1 MYIELKHDGN
11 HKEECDLES
20 NTNETKE
27 SASIVH
33 SLKSCSLKSSSLNSA
48 LANLNS
54 TNPPNDTNARVVE
67 VPLKESAMWTQMLIG
82 FVTVVKAAVGTGI
95 LFAPYAV
102 VKSGYSVSITLILAY
117 WLLNLICTLLM
128 FQCADEVNDTYSG
141 IASAAMG
148 RAGRIMAD
156 ISIIFTQ
163 LSFCAVFATFV
174 TKAIQN
180 VISGMHDCAPE
191 YIEYGTALIT
201 FIQLVVYVPMSCF
214 GRIQSLGPAMIM
226 ANIALLI
233 GLVTV
238 FTYSALELV
247 SDISNNTMA
256 KLSYFTNL
264 ESIAGF
270 VGTAAFL
277 WVSGPVVISYYV
289 SIADHDTK
297 RKFSLVYI
305 IAISFVLVLT
315 MSFTFVAAFG
325 YGEKTFSAV
334 TLNLPTTAG
343 AMTGQIFFA
352 ISVLL
357 SFPLMLFPVKEIVTK
372 YIDVYWKKHNK
383 NKILEFAVPAEQI
396 KQLSLCKAS
405 SKLSTPMVVSQDN
418 SPGKENLSP
427 SSNNSKLG
435 SRTLLRQPSGS
446 ISFVLDSSGQKIM
459 YSVLRAAPS
468 AIVILLSVVCCMT
481 GFFLINSLGN
491 FVNLVGGIFCVPI
504 SIILPALFH
513 LTLFRQK
520 ITPQMFALDVLLIV
534 SGVVTSI
541 TVIWYTFY
549 SWSSSNESICNL
561 KR

>member
-1 MYIELKHDGN
+1 MHIELKHDRR

-54 TNPPNDTNARVVE
+54 ANPPDDAKARVVE

-95 LFAPYAV
+95 LFAPYAI
-102 VKSGYSVSITLILAY
+102 VKSGYGVSIALILAY

-128 FQCADEVNDTYSG
+128 FQCAEEVNDTYSG

-148 RAGRIMAD
+148 RTGRILAD

-163 LSFCAVFATFV
+163 LSFCAVFVTFV

-180 VISGMHDCAPE
+180 VISGMHDCAPA

-226 ANIALLI
+226 ANIALLV

-238 FTYSALELV
+238 FTYSALELA
-247 SDISNNTMA
+247 SDISNGSVA
-256 KLSYFTNL
+256 KLRHFTNL

-289 SIADHDTK
+289 SIADYNTR
-297 RKFSLVYI
+297 RKFSLVYV

-315 MSFTFVAAFG
+315 TSFTFVAAFG
-325 YGEKTFSAV
+325 YGEMTFSAV
-334 TLNLPTTAG
+334 TLNLPITAG
-343 AMTGQIFFA
+343 AMSGQIFYA
-352 ISVLL
+352 VSVLL

-383 NKILEFAVPAEQI
+383 NKILEFIVPAEQVR
-396 KQLSLCKAS
+396 QLSLRTAP
-405 SKLSTPMVVSQDN
+405 SKLSSPMASQSN
-418 SPGKENLSP
+418 SPGKERLSP
-427 SSNNSKLG
+427 SSNHSRLG
-435 SRTLLRQPSGS
+435 SKTLLRQPSGS
-446 ISFVLDSSGQKIM
+446 ISFTLDKSNKKVSYLAIK
-459 YSVLRAAPS
+459 AAPS
-468 AIVILLSVVCCMT
+468 AIVVLLSIVCCMT

-513 LTLFRQK
+513 LTLFRRR
-520 ITPQMFALDVLLIV
+520 ITLLALILDILLIIF
-534 SGVVTSI
+534 GAITSI